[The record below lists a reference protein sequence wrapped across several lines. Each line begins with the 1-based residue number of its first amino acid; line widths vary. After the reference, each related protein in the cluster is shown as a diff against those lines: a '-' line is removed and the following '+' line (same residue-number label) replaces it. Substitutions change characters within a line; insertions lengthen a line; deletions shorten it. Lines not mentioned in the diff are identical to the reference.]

1 MNSDASIGTNA
12 ASIGT
17 IDECTACECGVEAS
31 FPTYLFVFSSE
42 LCNLT
47 TSLCTVPGHQIK
59 YAFLE

>member
-31 FPTYLFVFSSE
+31 FPTYLFVFSSDVDLQE
-42 LCNLT
+42 LTL
-47 TSLCTVPGHQIK
+47 
-59 YAFLE
+59 F